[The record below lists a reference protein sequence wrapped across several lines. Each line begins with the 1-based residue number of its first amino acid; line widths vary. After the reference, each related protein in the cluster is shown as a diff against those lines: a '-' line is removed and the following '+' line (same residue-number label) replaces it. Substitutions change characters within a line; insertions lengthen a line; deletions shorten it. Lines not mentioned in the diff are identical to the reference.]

1 MSRIGN
7 SSIGLPRALSLRSVP
22 RTFSVSSSNLLSDG
36 PRAEIDQ
43 KLRAARTQE
52 KEEIKGLNNKFSDV
66 IMRVRKLEQE
76 NQVLETRWDLLK
88 HADTYKSNA
97 DKIVNMFCNKL
108 KQQLSDLEK
117 EREHLKLQISQTQ
130 QMVEDFKG
138 KYEDEINSRTAMENE
153 FVVLKKEVDDA
164 YFQKVELE
172 SKLEYLTNL
181 IEFLKLLYAEELQE
195 LQSQIQST
203 AVTLKVN
210 NKRQL
215 DMKQIIDD
223 IKLQH
228 AEIAARNKQEADAWY
243 QNKLSD
249 LENDKARQ
257 NNDLR
262 DAKNEFANCSRY
274 LQKLKSDIDGLQ
286 NQRASLESNIR
297 DTDERGQIAI
307 NEAKQHIQQLQEA
320 LRKIKTDMAEQMREH
335 QELLNA
341 NLALDMEIATYK
353 KLLDG
358 EEERDGVPAS
368 GTITRV
374 VSSSSVNPK
383 GAFVRKNSKFMT

>member
-1 MSRIGN
+1 MAN
-7 SSIGLPRALSLRSVP
+7 SSIGLPRAHSLRSVP
-22 RTFSVSSSNLLSDG
+22 RTFSVPSSNLLNDG

-43 KLRAARTQE
+43 KLRAARNQE

-88 HADTYKSNA
+88 HTDTYKSNA

-108 KQQLSDLEK
+108 KQQLGDLEK
-117 EREHLKLQISQTQ
+117 ERERLKMQISQTQ

-181 IEFLKLLYAEELQE
+181 IEFLKLLYAEEIQE

-210 NKRQL
+210 NKRRL

-228 AEIAARNKQEADAWY
+228 ADVAARNKHEADIWY
-243 QNKLSD
+243 QTKLSD
-249 LENDKARQ
+249 LENDQARQ

-262 DAKNEFANCSRY
+262 DSKNEFANCSRY

-286 NQRASLESNIR
+286 NQRASLEANIR
-297 DTDERGQIAI
+297 DTDERGQVAI
-307 NEAKQHIQQLQEA
+307 NEAKQHIQQLQDA

-374 VSSSSVNPK
+374 VSSSVNPK
-383 GAFVRKNSKFMT
+383 GTFVRKSSKFMS

>member
-7 SSIGLPRALSLRSVP
+7 SSFGLPRAHSLRTVP

-43 KLRAARTQE
+43 KLRAARNQE

-181 IEFLKLLYAEELQE
+181 IEFLKLLYAEEIQE
-195 LQSQIQST
+195 LQSQVQST

-228 AEIAARNKQEADAWY
+228 AEVAARNKQEANTWY

-262 DAKNEFANCSRY
+262 DTKSEFANCSRY

-307 NEAKQHIQQLQEA
+307 NEAKQHIQQLQDA
-320 LRKIKTDMAEQMREH
+320 LRKVKTDMAEQMREH

-374 VSSSSVNPK
+374 VSSSVNPK
-383 GAFVRKNSKFMT
+383 GSFVRKSSKFMT